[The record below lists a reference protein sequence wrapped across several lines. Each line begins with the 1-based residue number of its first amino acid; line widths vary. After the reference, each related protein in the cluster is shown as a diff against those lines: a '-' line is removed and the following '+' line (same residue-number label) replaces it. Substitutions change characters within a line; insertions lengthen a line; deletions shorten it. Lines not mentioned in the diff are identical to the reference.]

1 MDALNE
7 AVAAGKIPDIP
18 PTKDTG
24 GNPEYAK
31 GLDPMSDEIC
41 STTWKCRKNPENVY
55 DVPDGIFAISFD
67 DGPLPV
73 SGPGYLSAK

>member
-1 MDALNE
+1 MNA

-55 DVPDGIFAISFD
+55 DVPDSIFAISFD

>member
-1 MDALNE
+1 MNA

-41 STTWKCRKNPENVY
+41 STTWKCRKNPERPRILGLTASPAFGGNVAK
-55 DVPDGIFAISFD
+55 AIM
-67 DGPLPV
+67 
-73 SGPGYLSAK
+73 